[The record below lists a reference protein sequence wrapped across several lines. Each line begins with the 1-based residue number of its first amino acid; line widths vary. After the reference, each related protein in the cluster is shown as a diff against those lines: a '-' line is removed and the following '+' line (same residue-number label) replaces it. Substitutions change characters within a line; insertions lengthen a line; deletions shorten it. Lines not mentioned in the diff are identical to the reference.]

1 MTGEGTGVFLTDD
14 GDEFSVRS
22 VQHHTA
28 TATTTLEPLYAT
40 DVELM
45 NGVTGQLRVPS
56 GQTLRGTLRQRGNV
70 FVLLPEQKDE
80 RVLEQTDTT
89 STPPPAPQ
97 PAKRA
102 KRKEKTAEKAPVA
115 PPAPPPVEPA
125 EPSKP
130 TAPSPK
136 GPIEA
141 PTTDVQVRRDD
152 SRKAP
157 EKPPTK
163 PPAVSPV
170 VRVAKPKESV
180 PESAPVAPPPPPRA
194 EPAAPSRTTT
204 PSQAEAIEALKI
216 VAQFLRGDV
225 GQLLEKTQTT
235 SHVAFPRAAPSQVE
249 AIEAARAV
257 AQFLRDDPSVDLEL
271 AKQAQEMV
279 SEFIAERERKIKAGD
294 N

>member
-1 MTGEGTGVFLTDD
+1 MTGEGTAVFLTDD
-14 GDEFSVRS
+14 GGEFSVRS

-70 FVLLPEQKDE
+70 FVLDPEQKDE
-80 RVLEQTDTT
+80 RVLEQPDTT
-89 STPPPAPQ
+89 STPTPTPP

-115 PPAPPPVEPA
+115 SLAPPPVEPA
-125 EPSKP
+125 EPAKP
-130 TAPSPK
+130 TAPSPT
-136 GPIEA
+136 GPIET
-141 PTTDVQVRRDD
+141 PTTDVQARRDD
-152 SRKAP
+152 NRKVIEKTAA
-157 EKPPTK
+157 KPPV
-163 PPAVSPV
+163 VSPV
-170 VRVAKPKESV
+170 ARVAKPKESV
-180 PESAPVAPPPPPRA
+180 PERTPVAPPPPVRA
-194 EPAAPSRTTT
+194 EPAEPIRTTT

-235 SHVAFPRAAPSQVE
+235 TQVGFPRAAPSQVE

-257 AQFLRDDPSVDLEL
+257 AQFLRDDPSVDIEL

-279 SEFIAERERKIKAGD
+279 SEFIAERERKIKTGD